1 MSSLFTFDI
10 CCRSE
15 QNIDLP
21 PEAHSIGPPIVV
33 SDTKLPVV
41 VSDIEPPVVM
51 SGTELPIVAQKKMYL
66 LIRRIISLMFE
77 IKHQMLQQIMRK

>member
-1 MSSLFTFDI
+1 
-10 CCRSE
+10 
-15 QNIDLP
+15 
-21 PEAHSIGPPIVV
+21 VV

-66 LIRRIISLMFE
+66 LTRQIISLMF
-77 IKHQMLQQIMRK
+77 

>member
-1 MSSLFTFDI
+1 MISLFTFDI

-15 QNIDLP
+15 QNIDLSA
-21 PEAHSIGPPIVV
+21 EADSIGPPTVV

-51 SGTELPIVAQKKMYL
+51 SDTKLHNK
-66 LIRRIISLMFE
+66 
-77 IKHQMLQQIMRK
+77 

>member
-1 MSSLFTFDI
+1 LSA
-10 CCRSE
+10 
-15 QNIDLP
+15 
-21 PEAHSIGPPIVV
+21 EAHSIGPPIVV

-51 SGTELPIVAQKKMYL
+51 SDTIKLPIVAQKKMYL
-66 LIRRIISLMFE
+66 LTRRIISLMFE

>member
-1 MSSLFTFDI
+1 
-10 CCRSE
+10 
-15 QNIDLP
+15 
-21 PEAHSIGPPIVV
+21 VV

-51 SGTELPIVAQKKMYL
+51 SDTIKLPIVAQKKMCL
-66 LIRRIISLMFE
+66 LTRRIISLIMFE

>member
-1 MSSLFTFDI
+1 
-10 CCRSE
+10 
-15 QNIDLP
+15 
-21 PEAHSIGPPIVV
+21 VV

-51 SGTELPIVAQKKMYL
+51 SDTKLPIVAEKKMYL
-66 LIRRIISLMFE
+66 LTRRIISLMFE

>member
-1 MSSLFTFDI
+1 MSSPFTFDI

-21 PEAHSIGPPIVV
+21 VVV

-51 SGTELPIVAQKKMYL
+51 SEYTNPIVAQKKMYL
-66 LIRRIISLMFE
+66 LSRRIISLMFE
-77 IKHQMLQQIMRK
+77 IMIKCYNK

>member
-1 MSSLFTFDI
+1 M
-10 CCRSE
+10 
-15 QNIDLP
+15 
-21 PEAHSIGPPIVV
+21 V

-51 SGTELPIVAQKKMYL
+51 SDTKLPIVVYL
-66 LIRRIISLMFE
+66 LTRRIFSLMFE